1 MFHFNKAGVQKQVY
15 SIKVKKLL
23 TMNRLPMFDFVQ
35 RSAMNT
41 SYAKTFYWV
50 KMGRYTTYTR
60 RQNIDVQVASINS
73 KK

>member
-50 KMGRYTTYTR
+50 KWGDTQLTQGDKTLTCKLP
-60 RQNIDVQVASINS
+60 V
-73 KK
+73 